1 MVLSFVCWA
10 CYDNE
15 IAGPDAGQACLI
27 SLSGEID
34 QVTLSRVNDG
44 GFCHND
50 VMGVSRRR
58 EFFPVNVG
66 KRETAIERLCMETAS
81 MAVFAPGIAV
91 LLSLQQLDIRKVNP
105 QIRAYVNHL
114 HIPQPT
120 YFRPNR
126 LRNKQKD
133 LLFQYPVPLYTYF

>member
-1 MVLSFVCWA
+1 
-10 CYDNE
+10 
-15 IAGPDAGQACLI
+15 
-27 SLSGEID
+27 
-34 QVTLSRVNDG
+34 
-44 GFCHND
+44 
-50 VMGVSRRR
+50 
-58 EFFPVNVG
+58 
-66 KRETAIERLCMETAS
+66 METAS

-114 HIPQPT
+114 HIPQLT

-133 LLFQYPVPLYTYF
+133 LLFQYSIPLYTYF